1 LSKIFLQSARL
12 AEDRLHKKYNK
23 KINFSWTNEQ
33 KEILEKLWKWHSMYK
48 STNCERAK
56 FLWKYL
62 KDKLRLSQKKEMANK
77 EVNKMIDLERLKNL
91 KRNLF
96 WETVKN
102 YKRKTQ
108 NKLINNNLDFKKFS
122 SYYSQLFIND
132 VNDSENHNLI
142 KQEVKGKIDNL
153 KDEVY
158 DEVFELPDIEKAI
171 KNLKKGKSTGF
182 DYISAET
189 VKDVKKL

>member
-1 LSKIFLQSARL
+1 
-12 AEDRLHKKYNK
+12 
-23 KINFSWTNEQ
+23 
-33 KEILEKLWKWHSMYK
+33 
-48 STNCERAK
+48 
-56 FLWKYL
+56 
-62 KDKLRLSQKKEMANK
+62 
-77 EVNKMIDLERLKNL
+77 L
-91 KRNLF
+91 KRNLL
-96 WETVKN
+96 WKTVKN

-108 NKLINNNLDFKKFS
+108 NKLINDNLDFKKFS
-122 SYYSQLFIND
+122 SFYSQLFIND

-142 KQEVKGKIDNL
+142 KQEVKGKIGNL

-171 KNLKKGKSTGF
+171 KKFKKGKSTGF